1 MSFQSEVMDVI
12 RRANTL
18 LKEGSYRRPER
29 SDLYVSYLAV
39 QPCRDVVIHC
49 YEKIPNISIDMVY
62 SYTVIIHGHEKGV
75 PCAAPFFCHEY
86 GYRPDETQF
95 PEFHR
100 VFYQKWPQYGQARNI
115 RPSAPSSFSDLKL
128 KL

>member
-1 MSFQSEVMDVI
+1 MSFKDDVA
-12 RRANTL
+12 RLVNQVNTL

-29 SDLYVSYLAV
+29 SDLYMSYLAV
-39 QPCRDVVIHC
+39 QPCRDVVIHE
-49 YEKIPNISIDMVY
+49 YGLVPDVTTNY
-62 SYTVIIHGHEKGV
+62 ATYIIHGHEKGV

-115 RPSAPSSFSDLKL
+115 RPSAPSSLSDLKL

>member
-1 MSFQSEVMDVI
+1 
-12 RRANTL
+12 L

-39 QPCRDVVIHC
+39 QPCRDLVKHNYLYIPENPG
-49 YEKIPNISIDMVY
+49 YKITN
-62 SYTVIIHGHEKGV
+62 IIHGHEKGV

-115 RPSAPSSFSDLKL
+115 RPSAPSSISDLKL

>member
-1 MSFQSEVMDVI
+1 MSFKDDVASLLS
-12 RRANTL
+12 RANTL

-29 SDLYVSYLAV
+29 SESYTSHLAV
-39 QPCRDVVIHC
+39 QPCRDLVHHL
-49 YEKIPNISIDMVY
+49 YEEIPEVPTNY
-62 SYTVIIHGHEKGV
+62 ATTIIHGHEKGV

-86 GYRPDETQF
+86 GYRPDETHF

-115 RPSAPSSFSDLKL
+115 RPSAPSSLSDLKL